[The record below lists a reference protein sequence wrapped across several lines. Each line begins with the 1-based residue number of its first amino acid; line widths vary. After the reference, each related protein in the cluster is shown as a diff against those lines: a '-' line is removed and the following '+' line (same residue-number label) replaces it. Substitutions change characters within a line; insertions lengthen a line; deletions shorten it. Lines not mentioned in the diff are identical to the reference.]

1 MEEAQ
6 KLVLVAVAALLV
18 AGVGIFLMLNISQQ
32 TMPAF
37 LIEPNPLA
45 KTPVTVFTDALSY
58 EAGDGGLIS
67 YELDQPAYVYLLN
80 YQPKAGGGYGASL
93 LMPSEQEPI
102 YYDESGSVSFSLPDH
117 AGRGYVQA
125 ITSPVPLSLPDL
137 FETSNLI
144 APKAV
149 KNRVLTDI
157 QRRGLGSTAWASSW
171 SVYNINKIERVNSGF
186 AAAGGETEPL
196 AAPSPSS
203 ATTPSRLKVLVV
215 QEGYCQMGSD
225 IPDDAKILNAFV
237 YVDSDQE
244 SVNTRDPDR
253 SKAPAQAAFQMLN
266 VEEGLRTIVV
276 SVPAMYEIS
285 TTPILSMPDSAL
297 SRNRIQVDQG
307 EFVQVCF
314 EMTPLPDG
322 TAQFGLTPFEPTVNQ
337 EVQFSAARSNGET
350 YTWDFGDGSD
360 PIIGTSESVEQVT
373 HTFTTPGIYNVILT
387 VHYDRRDMGFCMDAL
402 RTRQAKC
409 VVEQQIQ
416 VGDGSSNTGS
426 TRPGDGGGNVIIIDA
441 DKSLVVE
448 TTGCFSEEENRCG
461 VDMMVDAADINGALS
476 GLEFAFNFRF
486 KQFYFRPSDLHLLEA
501 DSYMK
506 VELDFIDDQGEAI
519 FPNEMVFCTLQTDE
533 DSMWEGCNYVI
544 PTGENVSGT
553 VSMDLLTDQSTLRA
567 INRMIDMGIITQI
580 RVNASAHLNVRL
592 NDLDDAPIEVEY
604 FDAELRIEITD
615 AR

>member
-1 MEEAQ
+1 MEETQ
-6 KLVLVAVAALLV
+6 KLMLVAVAALLV
-18 AGVGIFLMLNISQQ
+18 AGVGAFLMLNLSQQ

-37 LIEPNPLA
+37 LIEPNA
-45 KTPVTVFTDALSY
+45 VTKMPVTVFTDSLNY
-58 EAGDGGLIS
+58 TAGDGALVS
-67 YELDQPAYVYLLN
+67 YEIDQPAYVYLLN
-80 YQPKAGGGYGASL
+80 YQPKSGGGYGASL

-117 AGRGYVQA
+117 SGRGYVQA
-125 ITSPVPLSLPDL
+125 ITTPLPLSLPDL
-137 FETSNLI
+137 FEGSNLI

-149 KNRVLTDI
+149 KNRILDDI
-157 QRRGLGSTAWASSW
+157 QRRGLSNAAWASSW
-171 SVYNINKIERVNSGF
+171 SVYNINEIERVDSGPEI
-186 AAAGGETEPL
+186 AMDSAPL

-203 ATTPSRLKVLVV
+203 STTTPSRLKVLVV
-215 QEGYCQMGSD
+215 QEGYCSMGSD
-225 IPDDAKILNAFV
+225 IPDNAKILNAFV
-237 YVDSDQE
+237 YVDSDGE
-244 SVNTRDPDR
+244 SVNTRDPER

-266 VEEGLRTIVV
+266 VEDGLRNIVV

-285 TTPILSMPDSAL
+285 NTPILSMPDSAL
-297 SRNRIQVDQG
+297 TRNRVQIDQG

-314 EMTPLPDG
+314 EMTPLPNG
-322 TAQFGLTPFEPTVNQ
+322 TAQFGLTPFEPTLNQ
-337 EVQFSAARSNGET
+337 SVEFSAARSNGET

-360 PIIGTSESVEQVT
+360 PVIGTAEDVEIIN
-373 HTFTTPGIYNVILT
+373 HTYTTPGIYNATLT
-387 VHYDRRDMGFCMDAL
+387 VHYNRRDMGFCMDAS

-409 VVEQQIQ
+409 VVTQQIQ
-416 VGDGSSNTGS
+416 VGDGSNNTG
-426 TRPGDGGGNVIIIDA
+426 TGRPGGSGEVIIIDA

-461 VDMMVDAADINGALS
+461 VDMMVDASDINGTLS

-506 VELDFIDDQGEAI
+506 VELAFIDDQGETI
-519 FPNEMVFCTLQTDE
+519 FPNEMVFCTLQTDQ

-544 PTGENVSGT
+544 PTGDSVSGS
-553 VSMDLLTDQSTLRA
+553 VAMDLLTDQSTLRA

-604 FDAELRIEITD
+604 FDAELRIETTD
-615 AR
+615 SR